1 MRVRCLNCGLVL
13 EAVMGEGICPECGCN
28 CWGGIIEGSKEK
40 MSIEDLEKVKN
51 DYINNPIYHGN
62 YEVGLFMIQIIDIL
76 KDLIKEQQNIY
87 KELAQKKSVNF
98 DHLEMLKDFLQ
109 QMNKDYRNFIERH
122 LLADLPIDP
131 VDFSNFYQSQ
141 LERIMNIKI

>member
-1 MRVRCLNCGLVL
+1 
-13 EAVMGEGICPECGCN
+13 
-28 CWGGIIEGSKEK
+28 
-40 MSIEDLEKVKN
+40 MSIENLEKVKN
-51 DYINNPIYHGN
+51 DYINNPIYYGN

-98 DHLEMLKDFLQ
+98 DHSEILKDFLQ
-109 QMNKDYRNFIERH
+109 QINKDYRNFIERH

-131 VDFSNFYQSQ
+131 IEFSNFYQSQ